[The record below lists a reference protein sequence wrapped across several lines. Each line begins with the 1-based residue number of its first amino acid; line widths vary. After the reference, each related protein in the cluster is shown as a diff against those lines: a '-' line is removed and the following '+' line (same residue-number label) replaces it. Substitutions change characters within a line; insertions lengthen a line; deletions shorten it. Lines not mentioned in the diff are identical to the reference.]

1 MQRAIRFFFCA
12 AILGAWLSPAQSL
25 AADYPDK
32 GAYPTPMWGTAFRVA
47 DPLNPSATFNDDGT
61 NSKQPVTD
69 AGSVTLG
76 GIKYLL
82 KKLTLIP
89 PTTGS
94 DAITF
99 QGKSYVVYSAVP
111 ENMTIDYAYKH
122 AGDPGLYYAQDA
134 VTTAIDFTIPATING
149 GNATTVNNPPPAA
162 PVLATRT
169 QENVYTTAPPEVNS
183 RYFIPNLPNTAGQH
197 NGLTANI
204 YFVGDPFIGKPGY
217 WPQTADWPKG
227 TYHLTPYGWALD
239 PRTVAQAY
247 TVYLLDQTGGGR
259 RRPRDLSGNPG
270 APESLETHHP
280 GL

>member
-1 MQRAIRFFFCA
+1 M
-12 AILGAWLSPAQSL
+12 
-25 AADYPDK
+25 
-32 GAYPTPMWGTAFRVA
+32 
-47 DPLNPSATFNDDGT
+47 NPGATFNDDGT

-82 KKLTLIP
+82 KKLTIIS

-122 AGDPGLYYAQDA
+122 AGVPGLYYAQDA
-134 VTTAIDFTIPATING
+134 ITTAIDFTIPATING
-149 GNATTVNNPPPAA
+149 GNATTVTNPPPAA
-162 PVLATRT
+162 PVLASRT
-169 QENVYTTAPPEVNS
+169 QENVYTTVAPEDNS
-183 RYFIPNLPNTAGQH
+183 KYFVPNLPNTAGQH
-197 NGLTANI
+197 NGLTANV

-217 WPQTADWPKG
+217 WPQTADLAPWNLSPDPLWLG
-227 TYHLTPYGWALD
+227 PGPENRCPGLYRVSSRPDRGGW
-239 PRTVAQAY
+239 
-247 TVYLLDQTGGGR
+247 
-259 RRPRDLSGNPG
+259 RRPRDLSGDPG
-270 APESLETHHP
+270 APECLETHHP